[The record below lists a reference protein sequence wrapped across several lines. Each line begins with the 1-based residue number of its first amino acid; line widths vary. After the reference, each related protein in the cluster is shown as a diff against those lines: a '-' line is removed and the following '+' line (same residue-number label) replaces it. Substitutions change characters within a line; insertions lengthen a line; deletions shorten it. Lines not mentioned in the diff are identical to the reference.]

1 MRSSLFRK
9 YIFLLFSYSFIACTI
24 FPQSIDS
31 VKDNSINVKASFN
44 SLIYSKIP
52 EVMSS
57 YREGYQFNPFRS
69 KINYPVLAGMSA
81 AFLGTGTA
89 IHLYQQKAW
98 WSDQRTDFH
107 FENDW
112 GYALWIDKIGHAY
125 GAMLIQHRISAG
137 LEAAN
142 LEAEQCVWYGSLAAL
157 SFQTFIEIEDGFGPQ
172 WGFSP
177 GDFYGN
183 VFGSAYPVLQY
194 YVPFFKNIMFKASY
208 LPKDLNK
215 TNPNSGQ
222 KHIIVDDYHGQ
233 KFWISARM
241 KNLLP
246 ESVAKVWPEFLML
259 AVGMGVK
266 NLDGS
271 GGGQREFYIAFD
283 FDAETIPLY
292 GDMWQFVKNTLNFI
306 HFPMPGIRI
315 SPDAAFFALCF

>member
-1 MRSSLFRK
+1 MRSSRLPK
-9 YIFLLFSYSFIACTI
+9 YLLIIFSYSFSVCPI

-31 VKDNSINVKASFN
+31 VGDEPIETKA
-44 SLIYSKIP
+44 IYYSPKYPDILQTGFSNCDGD
-52 EVMSS
+52 E
-57 YREGYQFNPFRS
+57 FNPFKS
-69 KINYPVLAGMSA
+69 NVNYPVLAGMGA

-98 WSDQRTDFH
+98 WSEQRTKFH
-107 FENDW
+107 FQDDW
-112 GYALWIDKIGHAY
+112 DYALWIDKIGHAY
-125 GAMLIQHRISAG
+125 GAMLIQHGISAG

-142 LEAEQCVWYGSLAAL
+142 LESEQCVWYGSIAAL

-177 GDFYGN
+177 GDFYGD

-233 KFWISARM
+233 KFWLSARM
-241 KNLLP
+241 KNFLP
-246 ESVAKVWPEFLML
+246 KNIAEVWPEFLML

-266 NLDGS
+266 KLDGS
-271 GGGQREFYIAFD
+271 GGGQREFYIALD

-292 GDMWQFVKNTLNFI
+292 GGVWQFVKNTLNFI

-315 SPDAAFFALCF
+315 SPDAAFFVFCF

>member
-1 MRSSLFRK
+1 MRSSNLQK
-9 YIFLLFSYSFIACTI
+9 YLLLFFLYLFCACTI
-24 FPQSIDS
+24 SPQSVDS
-31 VKDNSINVKASFN
+31 VGDESIELKASLYPKYLSN
-44 SLIYSKIP
+44 IP
-52 EVMSS
+52 QVMSL
-57 YREGYQFNPFRS
+57 YNQVDEFNPFRS
-69 KINYPVLAGMSA
+69 KINYPVLAGMGA

-98 WSDQRTDFH
+98 WSDQRTEFH
-107 FENDW
+107 FQDDW

-125 GAMLIQHRISAG
+125 GAMLIQHGISAG

-177 GDFYGN
+177 GDFYGD
-183 VFGSAYPVLQY
+183 VFGSAYPLLQY

-208 LPKDLNK
+208 WPKDLNK
-215 TNPNSGQ
+215 TNPYSGQ

-233 KFWISARM
+233 KFWVSARM

-246 ESVAKVWPEFLML
+246 ESVAEVWPEFLML

-271 GGGQREFYIAFD
+271 GGGQREFYIALD
-283 FDAETIPLY
+283 YDAETIPLY
-292 GDMWQFVKNTLNFI
+292 GSVWQFVKNTLNFI

-315 SPDAAFFALCF
+315 SPDAAFFVFCF